1 MTVVDVFGSVDEL
14 AERMGGSVDAVTGA
28 AIGPYQESRLKPAPH
43 GNHSVILRWLGDGQR
58 RRLLDVGAADGL
70 LSRKL
75 TDRGWRVTAI
85 EGDPC
90 SRRPVP
96 AGRHPLG
103 QRGGCAEGL
112 PLLRYQFTVL
122 AHPQRASER
131 PGTR

>member
-14 AERMGGSVDAVTGA
+14 ADGMGGSVDAVTGA
-28 AIGPYQESRLKPAPH
+28 AIGPYRKSRLKPAPAQQSFGH
-43 GNHSVILRWLGDGQR
+43 PALDGR
-58 RRLLDVGAADGL
+58 RRRRQLLDVGAAYGL

-85 EGDPC
+85 EGDSC

-112 PLLRYQFTVL
+112 TLLGYQFTVL
-122 AHPQRASER
+122 AHPKGASER
-131 PGTR
+131 PGI